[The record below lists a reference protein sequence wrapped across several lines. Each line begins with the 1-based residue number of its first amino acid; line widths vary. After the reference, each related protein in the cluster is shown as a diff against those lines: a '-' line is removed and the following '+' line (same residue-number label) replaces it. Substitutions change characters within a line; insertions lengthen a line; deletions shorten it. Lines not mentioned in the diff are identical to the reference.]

1 MYWNFVGV
9 TEFPIHCFKLHN
21 KKSFLN
27 FVIRKR
33 CAAGKRACV
42 CVCVCVCVCA
52 CVRECV
58 CVCVCVDRDLQLV
71 SGPRVQSRS
80 R

>member
-21 KKSFLN
+21 KKSVLN

-33 CAAGKRACV
+33 CAAG
-42 CVCVCVCVCA
+42 
-52 CVRECV
+52 V
-58 CVCVCVDRDLQLV
+58 CVCVCVDWDLQLV
-71 SGPRVQSRS
+71 SGPRVPSRA

>member
-27 FVIRKR
+27 FVISVQQVS
-33 CAAGKRACV
+33 ARACV
-42 CVCVCVCVCA
+42 
-52 CVRECV
+52 
-58 CVCVCVDRDLQLV
+58 
-71 SGPRVQSRS
+71 
-80 R
+80 